1 VADTS
6 ERVQRQGQFGQ
17 LPERRPTRTKRRWD
31 WVAEKGLLPKN
42 TALSIRTSVS
52 KILGI
57 EGDWESVDVR
67 RLDVDALIARFRN
80 LSNLAPNSLA
90 TYESRFRTGLA
101 SYLAYLDNPTS
112 YQPKG
117 RRRSPREDKAGAKE
131 GSAGVPTPS
140 RQDQSPAPTHHQ
152 SGGTTLVVYPF
163 PVRPEVF
170 AELKLPADL
179 TFDEATRMSA
189 FLKALALADSDDK
202 PMT

>member
-1 VADTS
+1 MVDQHSSPQRGTGLAF
-6 ERVQRQGQFGQ
+6 VQH
-17 LPERRPTRTKRRWD
+17 WD

-57 EGDWESVDVR
+57 EEEWESVDVR

-112 YQPKG
+112 YQPKR
-117 RRRSPREDKAGAKE
+117 RRRSVREDP
-131 GSAGVPTPS
+131 AGVKRGSVGIPTGP
-140 RQDQSPAPTHHQ
+140 PNEHPPAAPTHHQ

-179 TFDEATRMSA
+179 TLEEASRMSA
-189 FLKALALADSDDK
+189 FLKALALDDPGEGK
-202 PMT
+202 